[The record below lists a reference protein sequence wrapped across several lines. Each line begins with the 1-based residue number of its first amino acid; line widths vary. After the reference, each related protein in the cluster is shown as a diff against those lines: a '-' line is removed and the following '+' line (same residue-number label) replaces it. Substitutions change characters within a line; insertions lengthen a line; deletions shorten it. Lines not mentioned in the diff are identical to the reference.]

1 MIINKRMNQMVT
13 RKRVSP
19 SQVARYKNNELL
31 ILSNTFMDERSKQQD
46 FGRLLE
52 TIRQH
57 CLTSQSLHSPALRY
71 LHATLSIPSLYST
84 NYLVFHWP

>member
-19 SQVARYKNNELL
+19 SQIARYKNNELL
-31 ILSNTFMDERSKQQD
+31 ILSHTFIAERSKQQD
-46 FGRLLE
+46 FGRLLGKVS
-52 TIRQH
+52 QN
-57 CLTSQSLHSPALRY
+57 CLVSQFLHSLALRY
-71 LHATLSIPSLYST
+71 LHATLAIPSLYST